1 VTRTPSVERKAEAE
15 SREAGQWIV
24 ERAEGW
30 GPFRTRV
37 VWRARDGSTTTW
49 SSRSAR
55 KRAVIGLRVAAAIP
69 ARRQSILNSIA
80 AVAFTIGGSLFA
92 LGAALA
98 QLGSADPTA
107 SACIYFA
114 GGLFFNTGGYATV
127 LQAVN
132 SPRGLEADGSPRY
145 ERWRWWSWE
154 PERIEWVSAV
164 VLFGGTLVFGINLL
178 DSFLQGLTVKQQNRL
193 IWAPDIVGCA
203 MFLISGHLALA
214 EICHGRLCVRRRDLG
229 WWIAALNQLGSYL
242 FLVSA
247 LAAFIRPETSSAV
260 NAAVANWGTFG
271 GALCFAAGGVLQV
284 FERPT
289 SPGSDDAPTAA
300 DGTSF
305 EASTKGALATKRG
318 R

>member
-1 VTRTPSVERKAEAE
+1 MPAVGLARVSRTPSVEPNQEAE
-15 SREAGQWIV
+15 SRESGPWTV
-24 ERAEGW
+24 EKVEGW

-37 VWRARDGSTTTW
+37 VWRARDGHTATW

-55 KRAVIGLRVAAAIP
+55 KRGRIGGRLAAATP
-69 ARRQSILNSIA
+69 ARRQSLLNSIA

-98 QLGSADPTA
+98 ELGSADPTA

-164 VLFGGTLVFGINLL
+164 FLFGGTLVFGINLL

-193 IWAPDIVGCA
+193 IWAPDLVGCA

-214 EICHGRLCVRRRDLG
+214 EVCHGGLCVRRQDLG

-247 LAAFIRPETSSAV
+247 LSAFISDLHSSEVRKLRLSCCRRPKPV
-260 NAAVANWGTFG
+260 
-271 GALCFAAGGVLQV
+271 QH
-284 FERPT
+284 R
-289 SPGSDDAPTAA
+289 
-300 DGTSF
+300 
-305 EASTKGALATKRG
+305 
-318 R
+318 